1 MTQPQRLTEHSP
13 AMEAPRTMAEAQR
26 LLEELRIHQAELEMQ
41 AQALQESRELADQQA
56 RMYSHLLKAVPV
68 ALCRINERGTMVNAN
83 KAMERLLR
91 RPLQALDGQM
101 LYRFGLDESQRINL
115 LQAVQGAAAHDNSE
129 ARQIWFSADGDPVL
143 ADVHFSKA
151 PELQNGQ
158 PEWIVALVDQT
169 RQHRE
174 HQALQ
179 HAHEALQKA
188 HAVNQELALLA
199 DRSPNAVMICD
210 SELRVRWVNPSFTH
224 TTGYT
229 LLEAKGRHPH
239 DLLGSPDGHDETFQL
254 MEQRLRRGDAIDRI
268 HLRRQTKLG
277 TPYWAEV
284 SVLPI
289 RNDDGLISRHIV
301 IEQDITDR
309 VQAEVEREAL
319 MRAEASHIAKTE
331 FLSRMSHNMRTP
343 LNAVMG
349 FTHLLLRGPN
359 ALPTDAQKKKL
370 EIIHQ
375 AGQQLLTLVD
385 QALQLAKLEHALE
398 DYAPEAVNLHVL
410 MHECVD
416 LVRERASEKN
426 LALSLESPVIS
437 AMGDAQRI
445 REITHNLLS
454 NAIKYS
460 PGPGTVHVRVWLD
473 RAKHLVSIEVRD
485 EGVGIAPDER
495 DMIFQPFTRLEST
508 CDMAPGHGI
517 GLAISRRLA
526 ELMLGDLTLI
536 SAPGQGST
544 FTLTLPAADG
554 PVPLPVHLDEG
565 TEAEIALPHLRLLC
579 VEDNA
584 MNRLLIE
591 AVFKHYPQVS
601 VAMAPTLSD
610 GRSCVELAHP
620 EVILLDINLPD
631 GNGLTLCRELRA
643 QPDQCDPS
651 KRTLVIALSADALPE
666 SISEAMEA
674 GVDHYLV
681 KPLQI
686 TRLLGILQT
695 HFHV

>member
-1 MTQPQRLTEHSP
+1 MTQPHRLTDPSGPIE
-13 AMEAPRTMAEAQR
+13 EPRTMAEAQR
-26 LLEELRIHQAELEMQ
+26 LLEDLRIHQAELEMQ
-41 AQALQESRELADQQA
+41 AQALHESRLLADQQA
-56 RMYSHLLKAVPV
+56 RLYSHLLKAVPV
-68 ALCRINERGTMVNAN
+68 ALCRINERGTMINAN

-91 RPLQALDGQM
+91 RNLQALDGQL
-101 LYRFGLDESQRINL
+101 LYRFGLDESQRIKL
-115 LQAVQGAAAHDNSE
+115 LQAVQAAALQDNFE

-151 PELQNGQ
+151 PELINGQ

-210 SELRVRWVNPSFTH
+210 SELRIRWVNPSFTH

-229 LLEAKGRHPH
+229 LLEAKGRNPQE
-239 DLLGSPDGHDETFQL
+239 LLGTPETRDETIHL
-254 MEQRLRRGDAIDRI
+254 MDQRLRRGDPIDRL
-268 HLRRQTKLG
+268 HLQRQTKLG

-289 RNDDGLISRHIV
+289 RNEDGLISRHIV

-319 MRAEASHIAKTE
+319 MRAEASHVAKTE

-349 FTHLLLRGPN
+349 FSHLLLRGPH
-359 ALPTDAQKKKL
+359 AMPSETQKKKL

-416 LVRERASEKN
+416 LVRERGAAKGLN
-426 LALSLESPVIS
+426 VHLDSPVIS

-460 PGPGTVHVRVWLD
+460 PGPGTVRVRVWLD
-473 RAKHLVSIEVRD
+473 QAKHLVNIEVHD
-485 EGVGIAPDER
+485 EGVGISPEEQG
-495 DMIFQPFTRLEST
+495 MIFQPFTRLEST
-508 CDMAPGHGI
+508 SDMAPGHGI

-526 ELMLGDLTLI
+526 ELMLGELTLL
-536 SAPGQGST
+536 STPGQGST

-554 PVPLPVHLDEG
+554 PVPLALRADDADES
-565 TEAEIALPHLRLLC
+565 EISLPQLRLLC

-601 VAMAPTLSD
+601 VAMAPTLQE
-610 GRSCVELAHP
+610 GRACAEISHP

-643 QPDQCDPS
+643 QADQSQRP
-651 KRTLVIALSADALPE
+651 LVIALSADALPE
-666 SISEAMEA
+666 NISEAMEA

-695 HFHV
+695 HFQV

>member
-1 MTQPQRLTEHSP
+1 MTQPQKLTEASP
-13 AMEAPRTMAEAQR
+13 AMDEKPRTMAEAQR
-26 LLEELRIHQAELEMQ
+26 LLEDLRIHQAELEMQ
-41 AQALQESRELADQQA
+41 AQALQESRQLADQQA

-68 ALCRINERGTMVNAN
+68 ALCRINDRGTMVNAN
-83 KAMERLLR
+83 KAMERLMR
-91 RPLQALDGQM
+91 RPLHALDGQL
-101 LYRFGLDESQRINL
+101 LYRFGLDESQRVKL
-115 LQAVQGAAAHDNSE
+115 LQAVQMASAQDNFE
-129 ARQIWFSADGDPVL
+129 ARQVWFSADGDPVL

-151 PELQNGQ
+151 PELINGQ

-210 SELRVRWVNPSFTH
+210 SELRIRWVNPSFTH

-229 LLEAKGRHPH
+229 LLEAKGSDPQE
-239 DLLGSPDGHDETFQL
+239 LLGTPENREETLKL
-254 MEQRLRRGDAIDRI
+254 MDQRLRRGDAIDRI

-277 TPYWAEV
+277 APYWAEV

-309 VQAEVEREAL
+309 VQAEVERDAL

-349 FTHLLLRGPN
+349 FSHLLLRGPN
-359 ALPTDAQKKKL
+359 ALPTDTQKKKL

-410 MHECVD
+410 MTECVD
-416 LVRERASEKN
+416 LVRERATAKN
-426 LALSLESPVIS
+426 LALRLESPVIS

-445 REITHNLLS
+445 REIAHNLLS

-473 RAKHLVSIEVRD
+473 QAKHLVNIEVSD
-485 EGVGIAPDER
+485 EGVGISPDEQ

-508 CDMAPGHGI
+508 SDMAPGHGI

-526 ELMLGDLTLI
+526 ELMLGELTLT
-536 SAPGQGST
+536 STPGHGST
-544 FTLTLPAADG
+544 FALILPAADG
-554 PVPLPVHLDEG
+554 PVPMAIRMDEG
-565 TEAEIALPHLRLLC
+565 EEAEIALPQLRLLC

-601 VAMAPTLSD
+601 VAMAPTLSE
-610 GRSCVELAHP
+610 GRTCAELARP

-643 QPDQCDPS
+643 RGDPS
-651 KRTLVIALSADALPE
+651 DRPLVIALSADALPE

-695 HFHV
+695 HFRV